1 MASLPAIARL
11 PSGPQGRAGAYAWLV
26 FALSFGLLLSDYMSR
41 QVLIA
46 VFPLLKSEWQLTD
59 ADLGLLSGVVALA
72 VGALTLPLSW
82 AADRWGRIASL
93 TAMAILWSLATL
105 LCAFAQEYD
114 HMLAGRVLVG
124 VGEAAYGSVGIA
136 VVISV
141 FPASLRATLTAL
153 FLAGSLVGQVTGIA
167 LGAYVAELFGW
178 RAAFAAMGLFGLVLG
193 LVYPIVVTER
203 RVSACGH
210 GPAQGAER
218 SGRGLRA
225 LLRNGCFWLIL
236 IANGC
241 QYFVAGA
248 LPAWLPSYFYRY
260 YALPVDRAGQL
271 AAVVLLLCAV
281 GMVVWGVV
289 CDRIMRRRPDRA
301 PMLAAG
307 CCLGSAAAL
316 TLALAVPA
324 GTAQVVLLALAALL
338 VGGTTGPAGAIVTSL
353 APVGVRATAFACV
366 VVANNLIG
374 LAPGPYVTGRLS
386 DAIGL
391 LDALRM
397 LPLAS
402 LAALIAFLLAGRRYP
417 RSSAPN
423 GVAAPSG
430 AAGAVQP

>member
-193 LVYPIVVTER
+193 LVYPIVATER
-203 RVSACGH
+203 RA
-210 GPAQGAER
+210 
-218 SGRGLRA
+218 
-225 LLRNGCFWLIL
+225 
-236 IANGC
+236 
-241 QYFVAGA
+241 
-248 LPAWLPSYFYRY
+248 
-260 YALPVDRAGQL
+260 
-271 AAVVLLLCAV
+271 
-281 GMVVWGVV
+281 
-289 CDRIMRRRPDRA
+289 
-301 PMLAAG
+301 
-307 CCLGSAAAL
+307 
-316 TLALAVPA
+316 
-324 GTAQVVLLALAALL
+324 
-338 VGGTTGPAGAIVTSL
+338 
-353 APVGVRATAFACV
+353 
-366 VVANNLIG
+366 
-374 LAPGPYVTGRLS
+374 
-386 DAIGL
+386 
-391 LDALRM
+391 
-397 LPLAS
+397 
-402 LAALIAFLLAGRRYP
+402 
-417 RSSAPN
+417 
-423 GVAAPSG
+423 
-430 AAGAVQP
+430 